1 MFRTSTDHD
10 NIFGKFIVTLIIL
23 LISLSSLAEKNY
35 CHDPESQAE
44 WEELVNKYSNDMGI
58 QALHA
63 LRIGLCQKVDDDVLT
78 VQEATN
84 IFENM
89 RQALIK
95 RRTQEKR
102 AAERMK
108 EKEL

>member
-1 MFRTSTDHD
+1 
-10 NIFGKFIVTLIIL
+10 
-23 LISLSSLAEKNY
+23 
-35 CHDPESQAE
+35 
-44 WEELVNKYSNDMGI
+44 MGI

-63 LRIGLCQKVDDDVLT
+63 LRIGLCQKVDDEMLT
-78 VQEATN
+78 VQEATK

>member
-1 MFRTSTDHD
+1 MKKLIFTIALLVFIPSTP
-10 NIFGKFIVTLIIL
+10 
-23 LISLSSLAEKNY
+23 LAEKNY
-35 CHDPESQAE
+35 CHDPESKAE
-44 WEELVNKYSNDMGI
+44 WEALVNKYPNDMGI

-63 LRIGLCQKVDDDVLT
+63 LRIGLCQKVDEDVLT

-108 EKEL
+108 DKEL

>member
-1 MFRTSTDHD
+1 MR
-10 NIFGKFIVTLIIL
+10 KLIVTLIIL
-23 LISLSSLAEKNY
+23 LIPLAAMAEKNY
-35 CHDPESQAE
+35 CHDPVSQAE
-44 WEELVNKYSNDMGI
+44 WEELVNKYPNDMGI

-78 VQEATN
+78 VQEATK